1 MARRDDSLQTRLD
14 RDLAELK
21 LPEIA
26 KSYREVLDEAA
37 RKGSSMLEVL
47 ATLIGIEQTARQ
59 QRALERRIREAR
71 LPKRKT
77 LAEYDF
83 NFPKRIPKAAI
94 LRLFDCDFIQRHGC
108 AVFIG
113 PTGTGKS
120 HLINALGYTA
130 CERGYSVR
138 YTRVVEMI
146 NHLTTAQINGLLG
159 KALKIYVRPS
169 LLLLDELGYL
179 PIDKRGADLLFQ
191 VVAAR
196 YESGS
201 IVLTTNRPFR
211 EWGALF
217 DVDNTLATA
226 LIDRLMHHGE
236 AIVIQ
241 GDSYRMRDKDSD
253 STSA

>member
-1 MARRDDSLQTRLD
+1 MARRDDNAQARLD

-21 LPEIA
+21 LLEIA
-26 KSYREVLDEAA
+26 RAYREVLDEAA

-47 ATLIGIEQTARQ
+47 GVLIGLEAASRQ
-59 QRALERRIREAR
+59 QRALQRRLAAAR

-77 LAEYDF
+77 LEEYDF
-83 NFPKRIPKAAI
+83 TFPKRVPKAAI
-94 LRLFDCDFIQRHGC
+94 VRLFDCDFIPRHGC
-108 AVFIG
+108 AVLIG
-113 PTGTGKS
+113 PTGTGKT
-120 HLINALGYTA
+120 HVLTALGYA
-130 CERGYSVR
+130 AAERGYSVR
-138 YTRVVEMI
+138 YTRVVDLI

-159 KALKIYVRPS
+159 KALKSYVRPS

-196 YESGS
+196 YETGS

-211 EWGALF
+211 DWGALF

-236 AIVIQ
+236 ALLIQ
-241 GDSYRMRDKDSD
+241 GPSYRMRDKDSD